1 MIENQPV
8 EHATPVKSRS
18 FRTLL
23 QVPLLLAAAAGLG
36 FAGQQMWQN
45 NGDVSKVFHNSQGEF
60 QCPIAALFG
69 CGAKSSGCAST
80 ACGSP
85 ATSSACAAAMI
96 EAALN
101 SESCT
106 AGDDCC
112 AAMLR
117 AAEAAA
123 SEAPVSA
130 LTPANMDGL
139 L

>member
-1 MIENQPV
+1 MIENQPA
-8 EHATPVKSRS
+8 EQAAVKSRT
-18 FRTLL
+18 FRTML
-23 QVPLLLAAAAGLG
+23 QVPLLLAAAAGIG

-45 NGDVSKVFHNSQGEF
+45 NGDVSKLFHNSNGEF

-69 CGAKSSGCAST
+69 CGAKASASCAS
-80 ACGSP
+80 
-85 ATSSACAAAMI
+85 ATDCPMAAG
-96 EAALN
+96 
-101 SESCT
+101 ESCSG
-106 AGDDCC
+106 AAGCSSGDDCC
-112 AAMLR
+112 AAMLQ

>member
-8 EHATPVKSRS
+8 EQANPVPSKTL
-18 FRTLL
+18 RTIL
-23 QVPLLLAAAAGLG
+23 QVPLMLIAAAGLG

-45 NGDVSKVFHNSQGEF
+45 QGDVSKIFHNSQGEF
-60 QCPIAALFG
+60 QCPIAAMFG
-69 CGAKSSGCAST
+69 CGSTTAGCSSGGCGSTAAATACAS
-80 ACGSP
+80 
-85 ATSSACAAAMI
+85 AMI
-96 EAALN
+96 EAGLSN
-101 SESCT
+101 EGCT

-130 LTPANMDGL
+130 LTPVNLDGVL
-139 L
+139 